1 MLRSNGE
8 GLLGAIEKLLD
19 FVYIPAL
26 ERCERWGDLGE
37 AEAKHVKQQ
46 FLAKLSSFVAVLSN
60 AQASIS
66 DAVKLSPNP
75 YQALSQ
81 LTKPTEIMA
90 ACSSPEMIEAAE
102 SCALTWCSEIEQV
115 NNALHFMF

>member
-19 FVYIPAL
+19 AVYIPAL
-26 ERCERWGDLGE
+26 KQCERWGDLSE
-37 AEAKHVKQQ
+37 AEARRVKEQ

-66 DAVKLSPNP
+66 DAVKLSPCTH
-75 YQALSQ
+75 QALAQ
-81 LTKPTEIMA
+81 LARPADIMA
-90 ACSSPEMIEAAE
+90 ACSNPEITEAAE
-102 SCALTWCSEIEQV
+102 SCALTWCKEIEQV
-115 NNALHFMF
+115 CVFHCVC